1 MKTALRQ
8 VSLATTPEAEEAVCQ
23 LMRGVF
29 GNEASVFSKPDQRG
43 PVVSVYIP
51 EVQAVSTAERQAVA
65 AGLKAIGDCGLPVGE
80 GRLVVKK
87 LRREDWV
94 DSWKRHFK
102 PIDIAGRLLIKPLW
116 RSEKAAPGQSV
127 IILDPGLSFGTGHH
141 ATTKFCLRQLVAHR
155 SDSRAQSMLDVGTG
169 SGILAIAA
177 AKLGYEPIQAF
188 DFDAV
193 AVRVAGENAK
203 RNRVAKQVQPTL
215 RDVTKLPER
224 ARVKFGV
231 VCANLM
237 DHLLIESA
245 ERLIGRVKPKGVLLL
260 AGILDS
266 QFVQVQRVYEQ
277 LGMELQRT
285 DCSGDWRSGSFVHAD
300 WQAGQRPK
308 NSS

>member
-8 VSLATTPEAEEAVCQ
+8 VSLATTPEAEEAVCMLLQ
-23 LMRGVF
+23 AVF
-29 GNEASVFSKPDQRG
+29 ENEASVFIRPEQNSPL
-43 PVVSVYIP
+43 VSVYIP
-51 EVQAVSTAERQAVA
+51 EDKKITAAEREAVA
-65 AGLKAIGDCGLPVGE
+65 EGLRAIQDCGLPVGD
-80 GRLVVKK
+80 GKLTGKK

-102 PIDIAGRLLIKPLW
+102 PIDIVGKLLIKPIW
-116 RSEKAAPGQSV
+116 RSEKAATGQKI

-141 ATTKFCLRQLVAHR
+141 ATTKFCLRQLVANR
-155 SDSRAQSMLDVGTG
+155 SNSPAQSMLDVGSG

-177 AKLGYEPIQAF
+177 AKLGYEPILAI

-203 RNRVAKQVQPTL
+203 RNRVAKQVRPTL
-215 RDVTKLPER
+215 RDVMKLSEK
-224 ARVKFGV
+224 ARVKFDV

-245 ERLIGRVKPKGVLLL
+245 ERLISRVKPEGVLIL

-266 QFVQVQRVYEQ
+266 QFVQVQSAFER
-277 LGMELQRT
+277 LDMKLQRSA
-285 DCSGDWRSGSFVHAD
+285 CSGDWRSGSFVHA
-300 WQAGQRPK
+300 G
-308 NSS
+308 